1 MKTFRYILFSAM
13 LLSMGVL
20 LLTGCGSTASQVSIQ
35 PTATVDKSFQSQLSP
50 VPTAPAYR
58 CGAWSSNNAP
68 NGYATITIYARIMK
82 DVAPVS
88 GATASAVAH
97 FQGSDQPLDAQGA
110 SDSGGYVKFTF
121 LFSRCDASQGPSAA
135 GVNFT
140 RREGSCRPHLWSCV
154 T

>member
-1 MKTFRYILFSAM
+1 MDKYTSPIYGIICTIYDFLCCILRNGFMKTFRNILFSTI

-50 VPTAPAYR
+50 VPTAPPYR

-82 DVAPVS
+82 NVAPVS
-88 GATASAVAH
+88 GATASAVVH
-97 FQGSDQPLDAQGA
+97 FKGSDQPLDAQGA
-110 SDSGGYVKFTF
+110 SDSGGYVTFT
-121 LFSRCDASQGPSAA
+121 LQ
-135 GVNFT
+135 
-140 RREGSCRPHLWSCV
+140 
-154 T
+154 